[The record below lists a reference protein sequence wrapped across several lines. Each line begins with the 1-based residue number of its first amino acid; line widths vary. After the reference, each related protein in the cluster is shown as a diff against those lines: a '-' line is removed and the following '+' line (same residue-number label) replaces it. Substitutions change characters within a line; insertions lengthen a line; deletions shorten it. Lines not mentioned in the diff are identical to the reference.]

1 MGKKMSKD
9 KMPEAGEVWQWNGV
23 KIFITCVL
31 GDEELGAISFMDN
44 VDRHH
49 CTDSFDS
56 FSQKIRAGVMTY
68 LGKSKVNINDL
79 FKTENE

>member
-1 MGKKMSKD
+1 MSKE
-9 KMPEAGEVWQWNGV
+9 KPEVEDVWQWNGV

-44 VDRHH
+44 TDRHH

-56 FSQKIRAGVMTY
+56 FAEKIRAGVMTY
-68 LGKSKVNINDL
+68 LGKSKAKISDL
-79 FKTENE
+79 FEVQDD